1 VPQLSYFMSCLT
13 RYMFKATHAHHT
25 YSKVV
30 LRYFI
35 GIKKRQLTW
44 CGQRVSLPH
53 VLGEI
58 LAFVDSSWADDKN
71 NRRSSMTYYLFVNN
85 ATFFHDVLPSRR
97 SSLKT
102 PPKPSLWR
110 WPVAVVKSYGCVTLL
125 SSLVFRNSPPLFTR
139 TTLVV
144 SLLLITCIFVVA
156 VSTLLCE
163 YALFRNS
170 FRTD

>member
-1 VPQLSYFMSCLT
+1 MSCLT
-13 RYMFKATHAHHT
+13 RYMFKATQAHHT

-30 LRYFI
+30 LRYLI
-35 GIKKRQLTW
+35 GIKNRQLTW

-58 LAFVDSSWADDKN
+58 LAFVHSSWADDKN
-71 NRRSSMTYYLFVNN
+71 NNRSSMTYCHCQQCDLFYG
-85 ATFFHDVLPSRR
+85 VLPSRR

-139 TTLVV
+139 TILVA

-156 VSTLLCE
+156 VRTLLCE
-163 YALFRNS
+163 YAFFRNS